1 MHNRRRPRMS
11 NKILLRL
18 EERAE
23 YRGPPILEVD
33 FPLESAF
40 QQSLDSLLR
49 FRPRQRGLKGVEG
62 VEEPVGGWQRDLVDE
77 ILRCRDRTPIEGG
90 DPAGQR
96 VDEAIQ
102 LRVGK
107 CPVDV
112 SVSLRGVAVEVV
124 RAENDF
130 ERAAATDQMWEAFRR
145 ATRSACRRR
154 GRTRCSHPGR
164 SLGSSRC

>member
-49 FRPRQRGLKGVEG
+49 FRPRQRGLKGGDG
-62 VEEPVGGWQRDLVDE
+62 VEEAVGGRQRDLIDE
-77 ILRCRDRTPIEGG
+77 ILRGG
-90 DPAGQR
+90 DGTPVEGSDPARER
-96 VDEAIQ
+96 VDEAVQ
-102 LRVGK
+102 LGVRK

-112 SVSLRGVAVEVV
+112 AVSLRGVAIEV
-124 RAENDF
+124 A
-130 ERAAATDQMWEAFRR
+130 
-145 ATRSACRRR
+145 
-154 GRTRCSHPGR
+154 
-164 SLGSSRC
+164 

>member
-1 MHNRRRPRMS
+1 MAANFAVMHNRRRPRMS

-62 VEEPVGGWQRDLVDE
+62 VEGVEEPVGAWQRDLVNE
-77 ILRCRDRTPIEGG
+77 IRRRRDRTLIEGG
-90 DPAGQR
+90 DPARER
-96 VDEAIQ
+96 VDEVVQ
-102 LRVGK
+102 FGVGK

-124 RAENDF
+124 RAEDDF
-130 ERAAATDQMWEAFRR
+130 ERP
-145 ATRSACRRR
+145 TR
-154 GRTRCSHPGR
+154 
-164 SLGSSRC
+164 